1 MSSANPLVTTA
12 TAAPR
17 PATPMSAAS
26 SPMPDVPATNGH
38 PAHSHENRP
47 APAPPVV
54 AMGKKGKQKKAT
66 EPNEASKLIAARIS
80 QLELDAAGEKDQEA
94 EIEREVKKANR
105 ELHTATSRMND
116 IQKIEHLTKRCSDL
130 LSDMKRHERES
141 IKNKKRGDQLQKDKD
156 NTRTELNKT
165 TSLKEKLEKLCR
177 ELQKENNKLKN
188 ENKTLS
194 DTQVRSQNS
203 WDERYSGLMR
213 RMDDYQEEKD
223 NPRKQVVDM
232 EMDEFFRQRFKS
244 LIEQYELRELHFH
257 SQMRTKELEVQF
269 NLARFEREKKNYE
282 SELARSRQLNTQVQT
297 FSKTEAELRQQ
308 LNVYVEKF
316 KQVED
321 TLNNSNDLFLTFRK
335 EMEDMSKKTKR
346 LEREN
351 DNLKRK
357 HEQVNGNILK
367 MAEDRNKNL
376 GEIEDLKKKLDKL
389 NGIIKQMQQQGRGIP
404 QGMTGPVENGF
415 VEAEGDLEGDESD
428 YEDDYDEDEGEEVS
442 EEYDD
447 ETEDEIHHPSQSKPQ
462 AYGPERPPA
471 AATAVTATPV
481 TTSNGHR

>member
-1 MSSANPLVTTA
+1 LPL
-12 TAAPR
+12 
-17 PATPMSAAS
+17 
-26 SPMPDVPATNGH
+26 
-38 PAHSHENRP
+38 
-47 APAPPVV
+47 APALTP
-54 AMGKKGKQKKAT
+54 
-66 EPNEASKLIAARIS
+66 IS
-80 QLELDAAGEKDQEA
+80 
-94 EIEREVKKANR
+94 
-105 ELHTATSRMND
+105 
-116 IQKIEHLTKRCSDL
+116 
-130 LSDMKRHERES
+130 
-141 IKNKKRGDQLQKDKD
+141 
-156 NTRTELNKT
+156 
-165 TSLKEKLEKLCR
+165 
-177 ELQKENNKLKN
+177 
-188 ENKTLS
+188 
-194 DTQVRSQNS
+194 
-203 WDERYSGLMR
+203 
-213 RMDDYQEEKD
+213 
-223 NPRKQVVDM
+223 
-232 EMDEFFRQRFKS
+232 FRQRFKS
-244 LIEQYELRELHFH
+244 LIEQYELREIHFH

-282 SELARSRQLNTQVQT
+282 SELARSRQLNSQVQT

-447 ETEDEIHHPSQSKPQ
+447 ETEDEIHHPSQPKPQ
-462 AYGPERPPA
+462 AYGPERPPS
-471 AATAVTATPV
+471 AATAVTATTV